1 MVNEG
6 IGDRGSHCTDILPSL
21 YHGCLEAWLD
31 AGLPVG
37 TGTNTSLVLSLGKKK
52 SMKPEEAKNRI
63 ADVQRGALQQL
74 KSVDEDV
81 AVQCLGRADVI
92 VQRAEIEQL
101 LRSPKAT
108 QLNLC
113 KVLTFRETCIL
124 GKIRKPRKRRLPIWR
139 CGGDN
144 PWYQELFGGDD
155 GDEADDDFEVEE
167 G

>member
-81 AVQCLGRADVI
+81 AVQCLFAHVLGNIDMLVPGR
-92 VQRAEIEQL
+92 RL
-101 LRSPKAT
+101 KRS
-108 QLNLC
+108 NLC
-113 KVLTFRETCIL
+113 PNQYFYNV
-124 GKIRKPRKRRLPIWR
+124 
-139 CGGDN
+139 
-144 PWYQELFGGDD
+144 
-155 GDEADDDFEVEE
+155 
-167 G
+167 